1 MLDGLLTGRTG
12 LAAGLALTA
21 SLGISAAARGQLMPQ
36 DVLVVY
42 DSSNFES
49 LVVAEYYAGSRVVP
63 DGFGVFA
70 GARPGVRVLD
80 LRSMPGVP
88 LITSGTINY
97 SEFVSIFRTPIR
109 NYLIEN
115 RLDKSVRCIVL
126 TKGLPHRVR
135 DINAG
140 DVGDAPNAMVN
151 QFNGQNATACSVD
164 SELTCLWQD
173 LNAGEH
179 NTASDSKADGTVLN
193 PYWKSPAAITTF
205 TMNNN
210 RAAKTWFTRSNS
222 GPTWGPSTAAGN
234 TSAKFLSGDMMLVC
248 RLDGNTIED
257 VAAMIDRAQD
267 VYLDVDTAAIV
278 FDSALTLPDGSAGP
292 DLDNQGDTVTYDGND
307 YEKSSGWIKN
317 TEKRWN
323 PSLVRLDT
331 AGGRA
336 GFVVGPLRNYF
347 GQGTLESRPVVL
359 LASYGANH
367 TTNDGLPSS
376 PDGTSSKVTYC
387 TSFNLAAG
395 AIMNTAESYNAR
407 ALGGLGQ
414 NPGIEQGQIADFI
427 GAGGTFAIGHVW
439 EPFTWYLADNY
450 YVCSNFLLGNLTWGE
465 AAWTAIPVL
474 SWQHVVLGDP
484 LARVQ
489 RSSEDVNRDRA
500 VDIED
505 LYAWEQGRGVRDIN
519 RSGTVDATDRNI
531 LLGVLRYGEWAEMNR
546 ARR

>member
-1 MLDGLLTGRTG
+1 MCDRRWVERNGFALV
-12 LAAGLALTA
+12 LAWMACLGVCA
-21 SLGISAAARGQLMPQ
+21 SARGQLTPQ

-63 DGFGVFA
+63 DGFGIFA
-70 GARPGVRVLD
+70 GARPGVHVLD
-80 LRSMPGVP
+80 LRSVPGVP
-88 LITSGTINY
+88 TITAGTIDY
-97 SEFVSIFRTPIR
+97 SAFVSIFRTPIR
-109 NYLIEN
+109 NYLIQN
-115 RLDKSVRCIVL
+115 RLDKAVRCIVL

-140 DVGDAPNAMVN
+140 NVGDSPDAQVN
-151 QFNGQNATACSVD
+151 QFTAQNATACSVD

-179 NTASDSKADGTVLN
+179 NTAMDSKADGTVLN
-193 PYWKSPAAITTF
+193 PYWKSSASITTF

-210 RAAKTWFTRSNS
+210 RAAKTWFTRSSN
-222 GPTWGPSTAAGN
+222 GPTWGGSTAAGN
-234 TSAKFLSGDMMLVC
+234 NAAKFLAGDMLLVC
-248 RLDGNTIED
+248 RLDGDTIED
-257 VAAMIDRAQD
+257 VAGMIDRAQD
-267 VYLDVDTAAIV
+267 LYVDVDSAAMV
-278 FDSALTLPDGSAGP
+278 FDEALTLPDGTAGP
-292 DLDNQGDTVTYDGND
+292 DLDNQGEPLVYDGND
-307 YEKSSGWIKN
+307 YEKSVDWIKN
-317 TEKRWN
+317 TDKRWN
-323 PSLVRLDT
+323 PSLIRLDT

-336 GFVVGPLRNYF
+336 GFVVGPRHNYY
-347 GQGTLESRPVVL
+347 GQGTLETRPVVL

-387 TSFNLAAG
+387 SSFNLAPG
-395 AIMNTAESYNAR
+395 AIMNTTESYNGR
-407 ALGGLGQ
+407 AFGGLGQ
-414 NPGIEQGQIADFI
+414 NPGIEQGQIAAFI

-450 YVCSNFLLGNLTWGE
+450 YLCSNFLLGNLTWGE

-484 LARVQ
+484 LARVT
-489 RSSEDVNRDRA
+489 RSSEDVNRDGR
-500 VDIED
+500 VDIDD

-519 RSGTVDATDRNI
+519 RSGAADAADRNI
-531 LLGVLRYGEWAEMNR
+531 LLGVLRWGEWAAMNR
-546 ARR
+546 RR